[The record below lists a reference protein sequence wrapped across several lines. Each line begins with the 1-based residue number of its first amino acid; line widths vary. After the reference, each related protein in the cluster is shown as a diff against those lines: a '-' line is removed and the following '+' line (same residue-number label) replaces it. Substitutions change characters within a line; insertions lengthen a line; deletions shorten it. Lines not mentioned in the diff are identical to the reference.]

1 MDGRKNNKGAIGNKG
16 GGRKSKADE
25 DKLIQ
30 RLSELD
36 DAAFECLENGIAD
49 GNYAFWNKF
58 MEFRY
63 GKPKERVD
71 VTTNEESLNIPVISF
86 YKTDE
91 DK

>member
-1 MDGRKNNKGAIGNKG
+1 MDGRKDNGGKREGA
-16 GGRKSKADE
+16 GRKPKADE

-30 RLSELD
+30 RLSRLD
-36 DAAFECLENGIAD
+36 DLAYQTLENGIKE

-71 VTTNEESLNIPVISF
+71 VTTNEESLNIPIIKFDGRS
-86 YKTDE
+86 
-91 DK
+91 